1 MNHQHI
7 NSEVVLKASFEKW
20 GHGGKEDGDIK
31 ATVMKGVIKFR
42 KKWTKHIFILKY
54 WILSG
59 ISLLCLDFVYLN
71 NICGLEEPSSV
82 QLTIIQS
89 VKLEKSEI

>member
-1 MNHQHI
+1 
-7 NSEVVLKASFEKW
+7 
-20 GHGGKEDGDIK
+20 
-31 ATVMKGVIKFR
+31 MKGVIKFR

-82 QLTIIQS
+82 QLPIIQS